1 MATDNVIEAPADT
14 RSAIAERFNLAPD
27 GTKFKSRFIEPGL
40 VSYRDTPGGGLEL
53 LRKET
58 IDRCLATAI
67 GNPLTIGH
75 VYVTPEN
82 RLDVENGV
90 VTGVSYNVEDGWYYC
105 EGTVDTDQARSA
117 IRGGQAPSCAYAV
130 MSFGPGGTYHGI
142 KFDREITDIVF
153 QHLAIVEKPRYEG
166 AIFRLNSITNQG
178 KIMFKFLKKLVTRKN
193 DADGKVTEAVETH
206 ASEVSGETTVEIDG
220 QTVRLND
227 LASVWKTQKGQ
238 VFNAGAEDEFEI
250 DGTAVRFHE
259 LVSAYRKHR
268 CHEAEMAKKAEAEA
282 AKTMKETPAQEKQ
295 EPPMQEKQETPA
307 EEKREHEGAMKQ
319 NAAAAPAEAPTAA
332 PAAAPV
338 EATPAKS
345 QEHFN
350 QLHFARENSIIE
362 IPKGEVNSGSIT
374 DRVKAGQARYGS
386 ASAK

>member
-75 VYVTPEN
+75 VYVNPEN

-268 CHEAEMAKKAEAEA
+268 CHEAEA
-282 AKTMKETPAQEKQ
+282 AKALKETPAQEKQ

-307 EEKREHEGAMKQ
+307 EEKREHEAQATATAGMVESKQ
-319 NAAAAPAEAPTAA
+319 NAAPAAPAVA
-332 PAAAPV
+332 PATAPIEAA
-338 EATPAKS
+338 PAKS

-350 QLHFARENSIIE
+350 QLHFARENSVIE